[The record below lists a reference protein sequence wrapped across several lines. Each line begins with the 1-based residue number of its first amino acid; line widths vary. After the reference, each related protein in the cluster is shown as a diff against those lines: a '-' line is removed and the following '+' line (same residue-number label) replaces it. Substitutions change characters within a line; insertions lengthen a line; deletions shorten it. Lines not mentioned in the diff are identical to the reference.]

1 MAEPVAFSFPGR
13 PAAEPSPDVAIV
25 GGGIIGCSIAYF
37 LSLAGIRVAVLERD
51 QLAAGASGVAAGM
64 LAPQVEAPIDDPFFD
79 LTLRGRAEHAPLAAT
94 LFEDVGFD
102 VECRQTGIVRVARDE
117 AERVELQ
124 RRQRWQVARGLRA
137 DWLEPGELGSLDPLL
152 GGVVGR
158 VLAGGL
164 WLADEGQVRG
174 PRLVQALAA
183 AAVKRGARFVEGA
196 WVGEFVRSGE
206 RVVGVRTPAGA
217 IEAGTIVL
225 AAGVASGD
233 LARGVGLDL
242 PIGPVKGQI
251 ITLRAL
257 QRMPRQVIWAGD
269 CYLVPRVDGQVIL
282 GATVED
288 GNYDRRPTLAGV
300 GALTEAALE
309 FLPWAG
315 QLVFESVWAGLRPAT
330 PDRFPIIGRAR
341 EVAGLIIATAHFR
354 NGILLGP
361 LTGRWITQ
369 LIHDGALAPE
379 LAAFG
384 PDRFGDAAPLNN

>member
-1 MAEPVAFSFPGR
+1 M
-13 PAAEPSPDVAIV
+13 AIV
-25 GGGIIGCSIAYF
+25 GGGIIGCSIAYY
-37 LSLAGIRVAVLERD
+37 LALMGIRVVVLERD

-79 LTLRGRAEHAPLAAT
+79 LTLRGRAEHAPLAAS

-137 DWLEPGELGSLDPLL
+137 EWLESADLGSLDPLL

-158 VLAGGL
+158 GLAGGL
-164 WLADEGQVRG
+164 WLPDEAQVRG

-196 WVGEFVRSGE
+196 WVGELVRSGE
-206 RVVGVRTPAGA
+206 RVVGVRTPAGT
-217 IEAGTIVL
+217 IESGTTVL

-242 PIGPVKGQI
+242 PLGSVKGQI

-257 QRMPRQVIWAGD
+257 QRMPRQVIWAAD

-288 GNYDRRPTLAGV
+288 GNYDRRPTLSGV
-300 GALTEAALE
+300 GRLTEAALE

-315 QLVFESVWAGLRPAT
+315 QLIFESVWAGLRPAT
-330 PDRFPIIGRAR
+330 PDRFPIVGRAPL
-341 EVAGLIIATAHFR
+341 VGGLVIATAHFR

-361 LTGRWITQ
+361 LTGRWVTQ
-369 LIHDGALAPE
+369 LIQDGTLAPE
-379 LAAFG
+379 LATFG
-384 PDRFGDAAPLNN
+384 PDRFGDAAPSHN